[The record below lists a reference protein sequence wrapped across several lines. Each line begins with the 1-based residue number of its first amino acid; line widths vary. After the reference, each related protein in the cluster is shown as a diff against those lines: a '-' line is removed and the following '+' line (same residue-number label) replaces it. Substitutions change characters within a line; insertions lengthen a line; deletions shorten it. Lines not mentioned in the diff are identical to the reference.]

1 MKDENVLSVKPVII
15 AAVDDIFFS
24 AKIDAAARIVGV
36 ELRQATDAHRLEE
49 QLATLTPTLIVL
61 DLNSKACAPLQAIRR
76 IKADP
81 RTREIPLVGFLSHVQ
96 VDLQEAAREAGC
108 DQILP
113 RSIFSANLA
122 QILRTGKP

>member
-1 MKDENVLSVKPVII
+1 MKDENALSVKPVVI

-24 AKIDAAARIVGV
+24 AKIDSAAKIVGV
-36 ELRQATDAHRLEE
+36 ELRQATDAQKLEE
-49 QLATLTPTLIVL
+49 ELASVTPTLIIL
-61 DLNSKACAPLQAIRR
+61 DLNSKSCAPLQAIRR

-81 RTREIPLVGFLSHVQ
+81 RIRETPLVGFLSHVQ
-96 VDLQEAAREAGC
+96 VDLHEAAREAGC